1 MKVKKQLTRQILV
14 RKTFWEEAQLQ
25 SFNSSIKHHGVLSKV
40 GCEERPERR
49 LEGSRAVLSLE
60 TKEPGLH
67 PEGDGRLLKG
77 FRQESNLASF
87 VL

>member
-1 MKVKKQLTRQILV
+1 VRDNAPGGGLGLAHARGLV
-14 RKTFWEEAQLQ
+14 RLEPGPA
-25 SFNSSIKHHGVLSKV
+25 SAARGRRGPV